1 MARASPHT
9 TLVIIEIE
17 MTHKIDLKK
26 RLLVKG
32 EYKNV
37 VMDTHGKIDKNTR
50 AKKQKLCCS
59 M

>member
-1 MARASPHT
+1 MARASSHS
-9 TLVIIEIE
+9 TLVIIE

-37 VMDTHGKIDKNTR
+37 VMDTHAKIDKYTC
-50 AKKQKLCCS
+50 AKK
-59 M
+59 